1 MEILLS
7 MDRVAFTIG
16 SLSVYWYALFI
27 VCGMVLGLA
36 YLMWQGKRINLTA
49 DDGIEFFLWVVPI
62 AVVCARLLYVIV
74 RPEEYFSAE
83 AWSEDSTE
91 AFLHVVAVRDG
102 GLTIIGGILGGFAGL
117 CVFAYRMRKKANFG
131 QVLDLI
137 VVPLFIGQI
146 IGRLGNF
153 VNQEAFGKPS
163 SVLGIPEFFPF
174 SVYIDHPSGVE
185 AEFADIV
192 YDNVPGYFAATF
204 FYEMVWNTIGAVFC
218 FCVWRKNKKYPGLL
232 GIFYFF
238 WYFLGRLW
246 LEQLRIDA
254 VPITTVACAV
264 MFPVALALGVLY
276 ILTKD
281 NVVAFRKVNNAFVG
295 GTLESE
301 TFTAMEVKHYLFAVN
316 FLKKSGMIAWK
327 LYKVDSITVADE
339 NILKTRIAKKEKT
352 KATV

>member
-1 MEILLS
+1 MGSLLA
-7 MDRVAFTIG
+7 MNRVAFSIG
-16 SLSVYWYALFI
+16 SLDVYWYALFI
-27 VCGMVLGLA
+27 VVGMVLGLC
-36 YLMWQGKRINLTA
+36 YLCWQGKKINLTV

-62 AVVCARLLYVIV
+62 AVVCARLLYVLV

-83 AWSEDSTE
+83 AWREDSTE
-91 AFLHVVAVRDG
+91 AFLHVLAVRDG
-102 GLTIIGGILGGFAGL
+102 GLTIIGGIAGGLAGL

-163 SVLGIPEFFPF
+163 ASLGIPEFFPF

-185 AEFADIV
+185 AEFEDIV
-192 YDNVPGYFAATF
+192 YQNVPGYFAATF

-218 FCVWRKNKKYPGLL
+218 FCVWRKNKKYPGIL

-264 MFPVALALGVLY
+264 MFPVALALGIIY
-276 ILTKD
+276 ILSKD
-281 NVVAFRKVNNAFVG
+281 NVVAFRKINDAFNA
-295 GTLESE
+295 GTLA
-301 TFTAMEVKHYLFAVN
+301 TDNFTAIEVKHYLFAVN

-327 LYKVDSITVADE
+327 LYKVDSITVADIE
-339 NILKTRIAKKEKT
+339 LLNSRIVKKEKIKV
-352 KATV
+352 KA

>member
-1 MEILLS
+1 MEFLTAIN
-7 MDRVAFTIG
+7 RVAFSIG
-16 SLSVYWYALFI
+16 SLDIYWYALFI
-27 VCGMVLGLA
+27 VFGMILGLA
-36 YLMWQGKRINLTA
+36 YLAWQGKSINLSG
-49 DDGIEFFLWVVPI
+49 DDAIEFFLWVVPI
-62 AVVCARLLYVIV
+62 AVVCARLLYVLV
-74 RPEEYFSAE
+74 RPDVYFDADDWAANSK
-83 AWSEDSTE
+83 E
-91 AFLHVVAVRDG
+91 AFKNLFAVRDG
-102 GLTIIGGILGGFAGL
+102 GLTIIGGIAGGLLGL
-117 CVFAYRMRKKANFG
+117 CIFAYRSRKKASFG

-163 SVLGIPEFFPF
+163 ASLGIPEFFPF

-185 AEFADIV
+185 NEFKDIV
-192 YDNVPGYFAATF
+192 YDNVPGWFAATF

-218 FCVWRKNKKYPGLL
+218 FCVWRKNKKYPGIL

-276 ILTKD
+276 ILSKD
-281 NVVAFRKVNNAFVG
+281 NVIAFRKINDAFNG

-301 TFTAMEVKHYLFAVN
+301 YFTAMEVKHYLFAVKW
-316 FLKKSGMIAWK
+316 LKKSGVLAWK
-327 LYKVDSITVADE
+327 LYKVQSIVVADE
-339 NILKTRIAKKEKT
+339 DVLKSRIAKKQ
-352 KATV
+352 KAKA